1 MTKDKVLALLLQ
13 NVDRELS
20 GEVLARTL
28 SISRTAVWKAVETLR
43 QEGYA
48 IDSAPRRG
56 YCLSS
61 KSDVLSEQGVRQY
74 LQNPRIEPRVYERIC
89 STNTVLKAMAS
100 GGAPEGLALIAA
112 EQKQG
117 RGRMGRGFYSPKDS
131 GLYLSLLLRP
141 TAPAMEAVAL
151 TACAAV
157 AVCEAIEE
165 LSGRET
171 QIKWVNDVLVDGK
184 KVCGILSEASLDC
197 ENGHLA
203 YAVVGVGINIAE
215 PKGGFP
221 PELREIAGAAF
232 GEERPPAL
240 RCRLAARLLDKLM
253 DYCARPGD
261 EALYEAYLRRSTVL
275 GKDINLLS
283 PDGVPAPAFAL
294 AIERDYGLLVRLADG
309 SLRKLRAGE
318 VSVRT
323 GE

>member
-20 GEVLARTL
+20 GEEIARTL

-117 RGRMGRGFYSPKDS
+117 HGRMGRSFYSPKDT

-141 TAPAMEAVAL
+141 TAPATEAVGL

-165 LSGRET
+165 LSGRQT

-203 YAVVGVGINIAE
+203 FAVVGVGINIAE
-215 PKGGFP
+215 PEGGFP